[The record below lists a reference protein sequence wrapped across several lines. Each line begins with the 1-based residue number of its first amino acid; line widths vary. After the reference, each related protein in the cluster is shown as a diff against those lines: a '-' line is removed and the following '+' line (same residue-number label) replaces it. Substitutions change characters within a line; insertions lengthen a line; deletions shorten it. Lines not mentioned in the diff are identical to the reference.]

1 METAADFTFE
11 GSKVTAG
18 CDRSHETKKIKNK
31 KRQMLTEV
39 KYKWYISY
47 RGTTIQMTAD
57 ISSETMRAR
66 LPRTLLH
73 GMKEKNIC
81 QPKILHVVKIYFRMK
96 TKYMLVDMCQ

>member
-11 GSKVTAG
+11 GSKVTADF
-18 CDRSHETKKIKNK
+18 DRSHETKKIKNK

-47 RGTTIQMTAD
+47 RGTTIQMTVD

-73 GMKEKNIC
+73 GMKEKKNLSTQNSVCCENI
-81 QPKILHVVKIYFRMK
+81 F
-96 TKYMLVDMCQ
+96 